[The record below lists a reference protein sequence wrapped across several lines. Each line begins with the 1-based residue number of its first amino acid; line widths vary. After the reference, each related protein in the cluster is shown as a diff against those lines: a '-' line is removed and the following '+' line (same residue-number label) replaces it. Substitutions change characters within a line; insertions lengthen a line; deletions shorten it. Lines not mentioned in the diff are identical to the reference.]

1 MEHPNNGH
9 VGDEHFVNCSEV
21 VPCSEVEMY
30 GQYTVE
36 PLNNGHVGDIL
47 SIVQRLSLFPRYKCM
62 DNNIQVG
69 GKQFVHCREVV
80 NSWECPLS
88 EVRENVSILVTLCYH
103 IPCKIWSFPLM

>member
-1 MEHPNNGH
+1 
-9 VGDEHFVNCSEV
+9 
-21 VPCSEVEMY
+21 
-30 GQYTVE
+30 
-36 PLNNGHVGDIL
+36 
-47 SIVQRLSLFPRYKCM
+47 M